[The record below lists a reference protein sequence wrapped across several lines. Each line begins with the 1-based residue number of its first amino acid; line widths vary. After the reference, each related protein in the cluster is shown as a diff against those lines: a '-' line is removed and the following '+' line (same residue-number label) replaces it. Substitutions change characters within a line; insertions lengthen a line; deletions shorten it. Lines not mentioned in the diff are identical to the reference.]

1 MALLHALPAQAI
13 DVNPYGAR
21 LGSARTHALFKAD
34 DMEVIR
40 VVLRAGQSLPPH
52 HVPGSVSL
60 HCLEGRFE
68 VLLGQTVHQ
77 LDSGQLMHLPPNM
90 PHAVRAV
97 EDSSALVTIVLCPG

>member
-1 MALLHALPAQAI
+1 MALLHATLAQAI
-13 DVNPYGAR
+13 DVTPYGAR
-21 LGSARTHALFKAD
+21 LGNARTYALFKAE

-68 VLLGQTVHQ
+68 VMLGHTVRQ
-77 LDSGQLMHLPPNM
+77 LDSGQLMHLPPNV

-97 EDSSALVTIVLCPG
+97 EDSSALVTIVLCPS